1 MSDHGHSHPHQHD
14 QHTPD
19 KEVNDDDQRVDAK
32 AALVIF
38 VCLVAMAVHFVSGWT
53 FS

>member
-1 MSDHGHSHPHQHD
+1 MSVHGHSHQH
-14 QHTPD
+14 HTPD
-19 KEVNDDDQRVDAK
+19 VEENDDDQKADAK
-32 AALVIF
+32 GALVVF